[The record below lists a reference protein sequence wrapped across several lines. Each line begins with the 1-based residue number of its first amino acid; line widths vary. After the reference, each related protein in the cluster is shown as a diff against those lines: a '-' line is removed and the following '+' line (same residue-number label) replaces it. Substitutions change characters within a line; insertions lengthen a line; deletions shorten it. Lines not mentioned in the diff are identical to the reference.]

1 MKEHTVSGPSQGSQ
15 STEQSVAVGLLCSR
29 GHSKD
34 SLDLENLCCC
44 SVARLC
50 PTLCNPMDCTM
61 ASLSFTIF
69 QSLLKVMSVE
79 SVMPS
84 NHLILCLPLLLLPS
98 IFHSIRVFPSES
110 ALCLRWPEYWSFSFS
125 LSPFSESSGLIS
137 LLSRGLSRVFSST
150 TIQKHQ
156 FFGIQPSLWSN
167 SHICT

>member
-150 TIQKHQ
+150 IV
-156 FFGIQPSLWSN
+156 
-167 SHICT
+167 